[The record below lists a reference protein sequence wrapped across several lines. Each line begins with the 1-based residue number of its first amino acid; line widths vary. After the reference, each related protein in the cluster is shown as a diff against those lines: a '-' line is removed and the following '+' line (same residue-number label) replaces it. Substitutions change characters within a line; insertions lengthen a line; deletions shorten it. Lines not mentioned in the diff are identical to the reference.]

1 MCRTSYDY
9 FPLPLRS
16 ARWLGATGFA
26 ERVHA
31 TEAVGTTQVA
41 VPEGESDIV
50 VRPAPEELIVPAW
63 NYGVTAQ
70 RISSTSTTL
79 ETTEP

>member
-16 ARWLGATGFA
+16 ARWLGATSFA
-26 ERVHA
+26 ERAHT
-31 TEAVGTTQVA
+31 TEPAGITQVA
-41 VPEGESDIV
+41 VPEGESEHV
-50 VRPAPEELIVPAW
+50 AHHAPEELIVPARS
-63 NYGVTAQ
+63 YGVTAQ
-70 RISSTSTTL
+70 RVSSISTTL

>member
-1 MCRTSYDY
+1 MCRTSHDY

-16 ARWLGATGFA
+16 ARWLGATSFA

-31 TEAVGTTQVA
+31 TEPAGITQVA
-41 VPEGESDIV
+41 VPEGESDLV
-50 VRPAPEELIVPAW
+50 VDHAPEELIVPART
-63 NYGVTAQ
+63 YDVTAR

-79 ETTEP
+79 RDD